1 MTTPATRP
9 VLHLR
14 LIGSR
19 ALVEPLA
26 ATLAAGVR
34 AHLGTN
40 TTCTTQTRTTRQ
52 IGHIR
57 LYLTATRKENTT
69 DDQHHR

>member
-1 MTTPATRP
+1 MTEPATRP

-14 LIGSR
+14 LIGPR

-34 AHLGTN
+34 AHLGTD
-40 TTCTTQTRTTRQ
+40 TTCTTQTRTARQ
-52 IGHIR
+52 TGHIR
-57 LYLTATRKENTT
+57 LYLTASRRETPP
-69 DDQHHR
+69 DDQRHR